1 MLSLI
6 FTALITTTAILAV
19 PVSAVYYGSFDKDG
33 FYPLDHNHFELGDLG
48 KYIDDSY
55 DLEYNFFDGSVI
67 TDTVFHWGRIELDT
81 KNNTTKLRF
90 RGSGD
95 ESYIDDVWVYE
106 SYFTDSTVRIPNTV
120 SYPIIKN
127 YPVTEDSQKRLKTVT
142 VLGINWSCEFK
153 KFDVDPE
160 NKYMKCVDNVL
171 FSKDGKTLMSYA
183 QFDERT
189 EYAVPD
195 GTEVI
200 NDRAFLYCNNL
211 RKITIPDTVTKI
223 DKFAFD
229 SMKNLTE
236 FTLPDWVEE
245 TLSFSGC
252 TNLEKLNISEN
263 SKLRYIRSQSFGDN
277 DYLKEITIPSFDIK
291 IDREAFGVTNGEQ
304 PTITIKTYEQPEV
317 SAEGN
322 KLTWD
327 KIPNA
332 EYYEVYQK
340 LRNGEYKLLRRTK
353 KTETVFDSLKSGY
366 NYSFAVKAFVK
377 ITADNYDPKNDE
389 ILNDDGTTRY
399 LYPKY
404 FTIESTMSEDVVLTG
419 K

>member
-1 MLSLI
+1 M
-6 FTALITTTAILAV
+6 
-19 PVSAVYYGSFDKDG
+19 
-33 FYPLDHNHFELGDLG
+33 
-48 KYIDDSY
+48 
-55 DLEYNFFDGSVI
+55 
-67 TDTVFHWGRIELDT
+67 DT
-81 KNNTTKLRF
+81 KNNTTKLKF

-95 ESYIDDVWVYE
+95 GSYIDDVWVYE
-106 SYFTDSTVRIPNTV
+106 SYFSDSTVRIPNTV

-127 YPVTEDSQKRLKTVT
+127 YSITEESKKRLKTVT
-142 VLGINWSCEFK
+142 VLGISESCEFK
-153 KFDVDPE
+153 KFDVDPK
-160 NKYMKCVDNVL
+160 NQYMKCVDNVL

-189 EYAVPD
+189 EYVIPK

-200 NDRAFLYCNNL
+200 NNYSFYNCNNL

-223 DKFAFD
+223 DKFAFYG
-229 SMKNLTE
+229 MKNLTE
-236 FTLPDWVEE
+236 FTLPDQFEE
-245 TLSFSGC
+245 FLSVRGC
-252 TNLEKLNISEN
+252 TRLEKLNISEN
-263 SKLRYIRSQSFGDN
+263 SKLRYIGLQSFGDN
-277 DYLKEITIPSFDIK
+277 DCLKEITLPSFDIK

-304 PTITIKTYEQPEV
+304 PTITLKTYEKPGV
-317 SAEGN
+317 SAEDN

-404 FTIESTMSEDVVLTG
+404 FTIESTMSDDVVVTG